1 MCRLL
6 AYSSTSP
13 RAAEDVLG
21 RQQFADFLDLSHLH
35 RDGWGMAW
43 LVADLADLAD
53 EADEP
58 GVVDTTSVRGPGRVC
73 VARSVVPAYEDPDF
87 LALAREPL
95 GAAGFVHLRWATS
108 GLAVEEANT
117 HPFLVDGWAFAH
129 QGSIP
134 YPERIDGLLAPKWR
148 DRRRGSTD
156 SERYFLY
163 LLQCAESEGDL
174 IRGIQRGVTGV
185 VDACGAA
192 SLNAMLLSPSSL
204 VVVHGRAGLEPP
216 RDDLLAAVEA
226 PEDIPPDHLDGY
238 FGLRYRRRGDEI
250 AVVSSGLE
258 RAGWEEMPPDSIL
271 HVDLGA
277 GPMSFHAFD
286 GSSPPA
292 GARVGGMSGR
302 DGEAGGGAQP
312 DGSALPASSGTK

>member
-1 MCRLL
+1 
-6 AYSSTSP
+6 
-13 RAAEDVLG
+13 
-21 RQQFADFLDLSHLH
+21 
-35 RDGWGMAW
+35 MAW
-43 LVADLADLAD
+43 LVADETDELAVVGTT
-53 EADEP
+53 
-58 GVVDTTSVRGPGRVC
+58 GVLGQGRVRA
-73 VARSVVPAYEDPDF
+73 ARSVVPAYEDPDF
-87 LALAREPL
+87 LTHACEPL

-108 GLAVEEANT
+108 GLAVEAANT

-148 DRRRGSTD
+148 AQRGGTTD

-163 LLQCAESEGDL
+163 LLQCAEREGDL
-174 IRGIQRGVTGV
+174 VRGIQRGVTEI
-185 VDACGAA
+185 VDACGVA

-226 PEDIPPDHLDGY
+226 PEDIPRDHLDGY
-238 FGLRYRRRGDEI
+238 FGLRYRRSGDEI

-277 GPMSFHAFD
+277 RSMSFHAFD

-292 GARVGGMSGR
+292 GTRVGGMSVR
-302 DGEAGGGAQP
+302 DDEAGGSAQP
-312 DGSALPASSGTK
+312 GGSALPASSGTK